1 VLSLTEIRDGL
12 HDRFRLLTGGARTAV
27 RRQQTL
33 RASVDWSHALLTEP
47 ERILFARLAV
57 FMGGFD
63 LDAAEAVA
71 GGGDVERF
79 QVLDLLTLLVDKS
92 LVVAE
97 NTSGP
102 TRYRFLETVRQYAQE
117 KLGESGQADT
127 VRARH
132 RDYYTSLAALLDT
145 SARTNYEQRLGQAE
159 TEIDNLRAAFAWS
172 RQNSDT
178 ALASQLASS
187 LLPLWR
193 GRGRIRE
200 GLAWFDAAIADQNA
214 HPAEVAP
221 AVRAAVLADKA
232 TLNALMGAT
241 DTMEQAHEALA
252 IAREVDDPA
261 LLLRALA
268 ACGGIAVY
276 DPEVARPYVAEA
288 IGLARSMGDGWRLSH
303 ILNWQAF
310 GGVMVGDPIAIRAAA
325 EEGRDL
331 ADAIGERFASHGC
344 RWSLGIAQ
352 AMTGDLAGAVAQ
364 LREVIAEA
372 DAAHD
377 GYWRCC
383 ALFMQAFMLAHHGDL
398 NAARQTANSAVEA
411 AAELGEFF
419 PGLAYAGLTV
429 ATLAAGDVA
438 AANDAIAAGLPH
450 LSLQPKQAAI
460 WIVYAAQAALARGD
474 LTAAR
479 RLADDAVAATSGFH
493 LSLALTTRAG
503 VAIVQGEPEQAD
515 RDAHD
520 ALATAASIGGYGAA
534 PDALEC
540 VAILAVGA
548 GNHREAARLFGAAE
562 SIRQRGGLV
571 RFKIFDAFF
580 EFPVAALR
588 DAMGEKDF
596 ESAWAEGAAL
606 STDEAIAYAQRR
618 RGERKR
624 PTSGWA
630 SLTPTERDVVRL
642 VSEGLANND
651 IATRL
656 FVSPRTVQT
665 HLTHVYSKLGLT
677 SRMQLA
683 QEAARHG

>member
-1 VLSLTEIRDGL
+1 
-12 HDRFRLLTGGARTAV
+12 
-27 RRQQTL
+27 
-33 RASVDWSHALLTEP
+33 
-47 ERILFARLAV
+47 
-57 FMGGFD
+57 
-63 LDAAEAVA
+63 
-71 GGGDVERF
+71 
-79 QVLDLLTLLVDKS
+79 
-92 LVVAE
+92 
-97 NTSGP
+97 
-102 TRYRFLETVRQYAQE
+102 
-117 KLGESGQADT
+117 
-127 VRARH
+127 
-132 RDYYTSLAALLDT
+132 
-145 SARTNYEQRLGQAE
+145 
-159 TEIDNLRAAFAWS
+159 
-172 RQNSDT
+172 
-178 ALASQLASS
+178 
-187 LLPLWR
+187 
-193 GRGRIRE
+193 
-200 GLAWFDAAIADQNA
+200 
-214 HPAEVAP
+214 
-221 AVRAAVLADKA
+221 VLADKA

-303 ILNWQAF
+303 ILNWHAF

-331 ADAIGERFASHGC
+331 ADAIGDRFASHGC

-352 AMTGDLAGAVAQ
+352 GMTGDWAGAAAQ
-364 LREVIAEA
+364 LREVIAET

-383 ALFMQAFMLAHHGDL
+383 ALFMAAFVNAYHGDL
-398 NAARQTANSAVEA
+398 TGARQTANSAVEA

-429 ATLAAGDVA
+429 ASLAAGDVA
-438 AANDAIAAGLPH
+438 AADDAIAAAWPH
-450 LSLQPKQAAI
+450 LSLQPKMAAI
-460 WIVYAAQAALARGD
+460 WIVYAAQAAFARGD
-474 LTAAR
+474 LPAAR
-479 RLADDAVAATSGFH
+479 RLADDAVAATSGIH

-503 VAIVQGEPEQAD
+503 VAIVQGEPEQAG
-515 RDAHD
+515 RDVHE
-520 ALATAASIGGYGAA
+520 ALATATSCGAYGAA
-534 PDALEC
+534 PDTLDCLA
-540 VAILAVGA
+540 ALAVGA
-548 GNHREAARLFGAAE
+548 GSHPEAARLFGAAHA
-562 SIRQRGGLV
+562 IRQRGGRV
-571 RFKIFDAFF
+571 RFKIFDSFF
-580 EFPVAALR
+580 EFSVAALR

-624 PTSGWA
+624 PSSGWA

-677 SRMQLA
+677 SRVQLA